1 MSRQDLFEQILAS
14 LHAGVL
20 DDARWPAASGLIDEF
35 CGTKGNH
42 LVFGDGAA
50 PENVDIFF
58 AQFCYRGERHVQ
70 LEREYFGGWHAVD
83 ERLPRIRALPDSRLA
98 PIPSLF
104 NEDEMKTS
112 AVYNE
117 LMPRTDTRDSLS
129 VRLDGPER
137 SRIVWTICDTVDA
150 GPGRGR

>member
-1 MSRQDLFEQILAS
+1 MNRHRQEDLFEQILAS

-20 DDARWPAASGLIDEF
+20 DDARWPAASGLI
-35 CGTKGNH
+35 
-42 LVFGDGAA
+42 
-50 PENVDIFF
+50 
-58 AQFCYRGERHVQ
+58 AQFCYRWERHVQ

-137 SRIVWTICDTVDA
+137 SRIVWTICDPVDA